1 LKTLANILRVLQIIL
16 NILLAVTAIPGGI
29 MLLVNFYAPPVEQ
42 LQGSIF
48 NNFTI
53 PGLALA
59 VIVGGSAIVATI
71 FLLKK
76 SKFGTMLTA
85 TAGVIIMFFEFVEV
99 LVIGSPAGPGQIMQI
114 GFFGLGTLMMIASY
128 GAWFLDLL
136 ASPR

>member
-1 LKTLANILRVLQIIL
+1 
-16 NILLAVTAIPGGI
+16 

-76 SKFGTMLTA
+76 SKFGPMLAA
-85 TAGVIIMFFEFVEV
+85 TTGVTIMFFEFVEV
-99 LVIGSPAGPGQIMQI
+99 LIIGSPAGLAQVMQI
-114 GFFGLGTLMMIASY
+114 GFFGLGTLNMIASL
-128 GAWFLDLL
+128 GTWFLDLL